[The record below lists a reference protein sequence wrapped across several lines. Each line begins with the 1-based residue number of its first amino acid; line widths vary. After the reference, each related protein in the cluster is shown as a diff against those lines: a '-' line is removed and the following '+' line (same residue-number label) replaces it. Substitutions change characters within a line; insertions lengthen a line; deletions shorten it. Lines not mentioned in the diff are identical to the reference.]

1 MKNTHSAAPSALSI
15 SPASR
20 AWNLVEDLIFTEGG
34 LTLFFV
40 LPAVIALFL
49 IEAMPQ
55 F

>member
-1 MKNTHSAAPSALSI
+1 MKNPTPAGPSALTVS
-15 SPASR
+15 STAR

>member
-1 MKNTHSAAPSALSI
+1 MKNTHSAAPNAFSVSTA
-15 SPASR
+15 AR